1 MSARERLYLER
12 KEKLLG
18 LRRSR
23 VCILNSSTTVDM
35 TGCDI
40 GDNYVSW
47 QVCVCGGGGVYKCVT
62 VCAYMCMYTWGQP
75 ISEDLHVSKLYI
87 QTVDIFGQRGSVDL
101 DIS

>member
-1 MSARERLYLER
+1 MRDYLER

-23 VCILNSSTTVDM
+23 VCILSSSTTVDM

-40 GDNYVSW
+40 GDNNYAVLAG
-47 QVCVCGGGGVYKCVT
+47 VCVCGGGGGGLCLQ
-62 VCAYMCMYTWGQP
+62 VCHGLCMYTWGQP

-87 QTVDIFGQRGSVDL
+87 QTGGHLRGGQRTLIFHSF
-101 DIS
+101 